1 MDKIVENATIARDLG
16 VALVRSGLLDD
27 SALERALRAEER
39 TGERFDTVL
48 VHLGLVS
55 ESDLTSALAEHL
67 QIERAQPSDVPLEP
81 VLPEQLQA
89 DFLRANGLFP
99 LAVTDTQLILAVT
112 DPFNTDGVR
121 AVSYLV
127 EREVAPKII
136 APAEFEKAMKALYDT
151 LSGEGEG
158 DDGGGELGEA
168 LDDDVERL
176 RDIASEAPIVRLVN
190 QLIAEAAER
199 RASDIHIEPLEDSV
213 TVRLRVD
220 GVLTV
225 ARVLQPSM
233 RAAITSR
240 VKIMAK
246 LNIAERRLPQDG
258 RFKIAVRGTE
268 IDLRVSTT
276 PTLFGESV
284 VLRLLDRGR
293 VELDFTSLG
302 FEGAVLDEF
311 KALLAQPHGIILVT
325 GPTGSG
331 KTTTLYTSLRAL
343 NSTERKI
350 FTVEDP
356 VEYHLAGM
364 NQMQVKPSI
373 GLDFARALRSIL
385 RQDPD
390 IVMIGEIR
398 DLETVQI
405 AIQASLTGHLVFST
419 LHTNSAAASITRLLD
434 MGVEDYLA
442 ASTVTGILAQR
453 LVRTLCPA
461 CSEPFVPSADYLEKI
476 TRNAPNMDDISSPRM
491 KRPVGCE
498 ACQMS
503 GYAGRT
509 TIFELLRL
517 NDEIC
522 SLVIANAGERDI
534 EQAAIS
540 NGMRTLYS
548 CGVEKALNG
557 ETTID
562 EVLRVSRM
570 V

>member
-1 MDKIVENATIARDLG
+1 MDQVVEGSSLARELG
-16 VALVRSGLLDD
+16 ETLLASGLLDE
-27 SALERALRAEER
+27 SALDRALRAEER

-48 VHLGLVS
+48 VRLGLVS
-55 ESDLTSALAEHL
+55 EADLTNALAEHL
-67 QIERAQPSDVPLEP
+67 RIARALPADIPLEP
-81 VLPEQLQA
+81 VLADELQA
-89 DFLRANGLFP
+89 PFLRANGLLP
-99 LAVTDTQLILAVT
+99 LAATDAELTLAVT
-112 DPFNTDGVR
+112 DPFNLEGVR
-121 AVSYLV
+121 AISYLV
-127 EREVAPKII
+127 EREVVRKIMT
-136 APAEFEKAMKALYDT
+136 PAEFEQAVKALYDAEA
-151 LSGEGEG
+151 GEG
-158 DDGGGELGEA
+158 GGGEDGGALGDA

-190 QLIAEAAER
+190 QLIAEAVER

-213 TVRLRVD
+213 TVRFRVD

-225 ARVLQPSM
+225 SRVLQPTM

-258 RFKIAVRGTE
+258 RFKIAVRGME

-284 VLRLLDRGR
+284 VMRILDRGR
-293 VELDFTSLG
+293 VELDFASLG
-302 FEGAVLDEF
+302 FEGDVLAEF
-311 KALLAQPHGIILVT
+311 KAQLAQPHGIILVT

-331 KTTTLYTSLRAL
+331 KTTTLYTSLRSL

-453 LVRTLCPA
+453 LVRTLCPQCA
-461 CSEPFVPSADYLEKI
+461 EPVSPPAEYLEKI
-476 TRNAPNMDDISSPRM
+476 TRNAPNITMNVSP
-491 KRPVGCE
+491 KLCRPVGCD
-498 ACQMS
+498 ACQGS

-509 TIFELLRL
+509 TIFELLKL
-517 NDEIC
+517 TEKIC
-522 SLVIANAGERDI
+522 SLVLSNASEREI
-534 EQAAIS
+534 ELAAIS
-540 NGMRTLYS
+540 EGMRTLYT
-548 CGVEKALNG
+548 CGVEKALRG

-570 V
+570 M